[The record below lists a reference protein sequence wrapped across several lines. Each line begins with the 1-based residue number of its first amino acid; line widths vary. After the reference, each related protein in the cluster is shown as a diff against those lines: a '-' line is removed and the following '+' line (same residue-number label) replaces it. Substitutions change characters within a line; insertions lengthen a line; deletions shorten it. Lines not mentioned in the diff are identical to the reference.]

1 MLKYKICVAGSKG
14 IGKSSLITR
23 YVDDIF
29 NEKSMQ
35 TIGVAFKR
43 KEIKIKENLRIEL
56 NIWDFGGEEKYRI
69 LFPAYVNGAT
79 AALLLYD
86 STNKNSVEDL
96 KNWVQIIDDNSN
108 EIIKVTIGTKADLEK
123 QREITKADAF
133 KISAKFN
140 CYGDPIITSSKTGE
154 NVEKV
159 FQNLVEAIIEKKLHE
174 CKNCGEFFSKKLKYC
189 NFCGVESEIN
199 AISS

>member
-23 YVDDIF
+23 YVDDTF

-69 LFPAYVNGAT
+69 LFPAYVNGA
-79 AALLLYD
+79 AASLLLYD
-86 STNKNSVEDL
+86 TTDKNSLEDL
-96 KNWVQIIDDNSN
+96 KKWVQIIDDNSN
-108 EIIKVTIGTKADLEK
+108 EIIKVIIGTKADLKK

-133 KISAKFN
+133 KISEKFN
-140 CYGDPIITSSKTGE
+140 CYGDPINTSSKTGE
-154 NVEKV
+154 NVEKA
-159 FQNLVEAIIEKKLHE
+159 FLNLVQAIIEQKLHE
-174 CKNCGEFFSKKLKYC
+174 CKSCGEFFSKKLKFCNYC
-189 NFCGVESEIN
+189 GEESEIE
-199 AISS
+199 IMSS